1 MTKTFASPAPIT
13 NRPTDGNQSVPI
25 ISPTTNSLTTATG
38 GDSSSTSTG
47 ISTMAISGS
56 TTTMATTTTTTSSTT
71 KTTIAK
77 LATTMAMPQTE
88 MPRTTMTSTEMP
100 TTTMRITQTMP
111 TTTTKGMGQQCQPF
125 PLLPVRREDINS
137 RAIAQIAGTAA
148 NNASSLSLRCIG
160 RSPNSALILT
170 YFGPNGADIDS
181 VFSTGQIS
189 AVLSCTTAGQWT
201 VGNVTNIVELEC
213 ISG

>member
-1 MTKTFASPAPIT
+1 
-13 NRPTDGNQSVPI
+13 
-25 ISPTTNSLTTATG
+25 
-38 GDSSSTSTG
+38 
-47 ISTMAISGS
+47 MAISGS

-88 MPRTTMTSTEMP
+88 MPTTTMTSTEMP
-100 TTTMRITQTMP
+100 TTEMP
-111 TTTTKGMGQQCQPF
+111 TTTTKGMGQQCQ
-125 PLLPVRREDINS
+125 
-137 RAIAQIAGTAA
+137 
-148 NNASSLSLRCIG
+148 
-160 RSPNSALILT
+160 

-181 VFSTGQIS
+181 VFGTGQIS
-189 AVLSCTTAGQWT
+189 AVLSCTTAGQWA